1 MHDAGSLNQPQTQR
15 QRRLHKH
22 QSERRLPPGQPQR
35 IAALTEK
42 RIIDSGMLIISRT
55 FSGYSQT
62 APEP

>member
-1 MHDAGSLNQPQTQR
+1 MPDAGSLNQPQTQR

-42 RIIDSGMLIISRT
+42 EDHR
-55 FSGYSQT
+55 
-62 APEP
+62 